1 MNGQLSV
8 LAQHNLPDTLE
19 PIAQAI
25 GSWMVH
31 SIEDFACA
39 DLRHDARLPGPPV
52 AASAIGFLLRGRD
65 EPLGALIGF
74 DRKPSSDVPAIAP
87 AVAAAWAALVAPAA
101 MAMENAMIV
110 RRAEA
115 LSVTDDL
122 TRLYNSRYMNQALRR
137 ETKRAMRTG
146 QSLSLLFIDLDG
158 FKAVND
164 TYGHLCGSRA
174 LVEAGAVIR
183 GSARETDVVARYGG
197 DEFSVILPETT
208 SEGATMVAE
217 RIRDRIAAHRFL
229 TADRLDVRL
238 TASVGIATLPDVAA
252 SAEELVQAA
261 DRAMYR
267 VKASG
272 KNGIQIAARDRP
284 RQGVTRLAFR
294 SISSLFSSD
303 LAIDLGTANTCVY
316 VRGKG
321 IVVNEPSI
329 IAINKVNGRVEAVG
343 KDAKEMLGRTPGNI
357 VAIKPMKDGVI
368 ADFEYTEKMLA
379 YFIRKAHNNRNV
391 WVRPRIVIGVPSEI
405 TQVEKRA
412 VKDSAYR
419 AKASEVHLVEEAMA
433 AAIGAGMPITEPSGN
448 MIVDIGGG
456 TTDIAVI
463 SLAGIVYSK
472 AVRVAGNEMDEA
484 IIQYVK
490 KTYNL
495 LIGERTA
502 EAIKM
507 EVGSAYP
514 LEERM
519 TMEIKGRHLIE
530 GVPKTITISDEEI
543 REALAETVS
552 VIVDAVRVALERT
565 PPELSA
571 DIVDRGI
578 VLTGGGALLK
588 NLDKRLRE
596 ETGLPL
602 AMAEDPLSSVV
613 LGAGKMLS
621 DFNLLRKISID

>member
-1 MNGQLSV
+1 M
-8 LAQHNLPDTLE
+8 
-19 PIAQAI
+19 
-25 GSWMVH
+25 
-31 SIEDFACA
+31 
-39 DLRHDARLPGPPV
+39 
-52 AASAIGFLLRGRD
+52 
-65 EPLGALIGF
+65 
-74 DRKPSSDVPAIAP
+74 
-87 AVAAAWAALVAPAA
+87 
-101 MAMENAMIV
+101 
-110 RRAEA
+110 
-115 LSVTDDL
+115 
-122 TRLYNSRYMNQALRR
+122 ALR
-137 ETKRAMRTG
+137 
-146 QSLSLLFIDLDG
+146 SLF
-158 FKAVND
+158 
-164 TYGHLCGSRA
+164 
-174 LVEAGAVIR
+174 
-183 GSARETDVVARYGG
+183 
-197 DEFSVILPETT
+197 
-208 SEGATMVAE
+208 
-217 RIRDRIAAHRFL
+217 
-229 TADRLDVRL
+229 
-238 TASVGIATLPDVAA
+238 
-252 SAEELVQAA
+252 
-261 DRAMYR
+261 
-267 VKASG
+267 
-272 KNGIQIAARDRP
+272 
-284 RQGVTRLAFR
+284 
-294 SISSLFSSD
+294 SLFSSD

-343 KDAKEMLGRTPGNI
+343 KEAKEMLGRTPGNI

-484 IIQYVK
+484 IIQYIR

-530 GVPKTITISDEEI
+530 GVPKTITITDEEI
-543 REALAETVS
+543 RESLAETVS